1 MQNEEE
7 KRLFNGLQEP
17 LNVNIHTDEHAGGC
31 LKEHLKGPFLSKDFI
46 GACPDFDKSRI
57 VLMGMPYDGTVTNRP
72 GTRFAPQQIRLE
84 SIGIETYSPIFD
96 KDMEDCAFYD
106 AGDLELPFGNAQRA
120 LDIIKENTDEIYKK
134 GKKILGIGGE
144 HLVTLGEIEAVKK
157 HHDNL
162 AVIQFDAHTDLRKE
176 YLGEELTHSGVMYRT
191 GKITGFENIAQ
202 IGIRSGEKEE
212 FELMKTYGTQKF
224 SYNELDKFR
233 NKDIF
238 ITIDL
243 DVLDPSLMC
252 GVGTPE
258 AGGMSYNE
266 LIGWLK
272 YLKSFN
278 IAGIDIVELAPDI
291 DTSKNSTALACKLIR
306 ECLMIL

>member
-1 MQNEEE
+1 MN
-7 KRLFNGLQEP
+7 KNI
-17 LNVNIHTDEHAGGC
+17 LN
-31 LKEHLKGPFLSKDFI
+31 GPFLSKDFI
-46 GACPDFDKSRI
+46 GANEKFETSKI
-57 VLMGMPYDGTVTNRP
+57 IMMGMPYDGTTTNRP

-96 KDMEDCAFYD
+96 KDLEDCRFFD
-106 AGDLELPFGNAQRA
+106 AGDLELPFGNAQKV
-120 LDIIKENTDEIYKK
+120 LDIIKENTECIYKN

-144 HLVTLGEIEAVKK
+144 HLVTLAEIQALKEFY
-157 HHDNL
+157 DNI
-162 AVIQFDAHTDLRKE
+162 AVIQFDAHTDLREE
-176 YLGEELTHSGVMYRT
+176 YLGENLTHSGVMKQI

-212 FELMKTYGTQKF
+212 FEIMKKYSTQKF
-224 SYNELDKFR
+224 SHSELDKFK
-233 NKDIF
+233 NKNIF

-243 DVLDPSLMC
+243 DVLDPSVMS

-258 AGGMSYNE
+258 AGGLSYME

-272 YLKSFN
+272 YLKDFN
-278 IAGIDIVELAPDI
+278 IIGMDVVELAPDI

-306 ECLMIL
+306 ECLMLL

>member
-1 MQNEEE
+1 MSKNI
-7 KRLFNGLQEP
+7 
-17 LNVNIHTDEHAGGC
+17 LN
-31 LKEHLKGPFLSKDFI
+31 GPFLSKDFI
-46 GACPDFDKSRI
+46 GANEDFNSSKI
-57 VLMGMPYDGTVTNRP
+57 VMMGMPYDGTTTNRP

-96 KDMEDCAFYD
+96 KDLEDCNFYD
-106 AGDLELPFGNAQRA
+106 AGDLELPFGNAKRV
-120 LDIIKENTDEIYKK
+120 LDIIKENTECIYKN

-144 HLVTLGEIEAVKK
+144 HLVTLAEIQALQKFY
-157 HHDNL
+157 NNI
-162 AVIQFDAHTDLRKE
+162 AVIQFDAHTDLREE
-176 YLGEELTHSGVMYRT
+176 YLGENLTHSGVMKQI
-191 GKITGFENIAQ
+191 GKIIGFENIAQ

-212 FELMKTYGTQKF
+212 FEIMKQYSTQKF
-224 SYNELDKFR
+224 SHSELDKF
-233 NKDIF
+233 KDKNIF

-243 DVLDPSLMC
+243 DVLDPSVMS

-258 AGGMSYNE
+258 AGGLSYME

-272 YLKSFN
+272 YLKDFN
-278 IAGIDIVELAPDI
+278 IIGMDVVELAPDI